1 MTDNKRLIKLR
12 SLRNKLITLGISD
25 EVNNLEE
32 MFPELKMD
40 SIDEDENT
48 KNELFKHLKEGAE
61 GYEPAGSSE
70 DYAKWLDWLEKQF
83 KQIHYTSDAPIGQ
96 TATGEVVY
104 IEDVK
109 STKPNFERGC
119 WITNG
124 RYVKLIVGIGTK
136 GDMPYYYM
144 FKDGTT
150 KYIDEIDKKWHIWS
164 INDAKDGD
172 IIAFNIDED
181 LNHKWIGIFKERP
194 NEDLYDNK
202 YCTCKFH
209 CLINFINEEP
219 EFEIGGVWNVDIT
232 DVQPASKEERDTLFA
247 KIKEESL
254 MWDDINKVLIVVKQT
269 NTKFNVDDIIQYN
282 GLGHNEYVIK
292 EVHYPTHYIN
302 ELSQRMD
309 MFYTDAHFTYIGHI
323 NNSEDNR
330 HEWSEEDEEFFNDTI
345 TFLKNSKNALD
356 HVDWLK
362 SLKCRVQQKQE
373 WGEEDER
380 NASYICAAL
389 DCYYRLREESN
400 NTNGQE
406 NLDKARNWL
415 YNKLKFIR
423 PQNTLKLSDD
433 HKKLTDVNHEYF
445 SELLENNNSK
455 DINDYAYQVAYCMSH
470 DWAEE
475 TATWDD
481 VQKACKLGAE
491 WNEKHHKSINR

>member
-1 MTDNKRLIKLR
+1 MTDNERLIKLR
-12 SLRNKLITLGISD
+12 QLRNNLITLGISD

-32 MFPELKMD
+32 IFPELKMD

-104 IEDVK
+104 IEDVNQ
-109 STKPNFERGC
+109 TKPNFERDC

-124 RYVKLIVGIGTK
+124 RYVKHIVGISTK

-150 KYIDEIDKKWHIWS
+150 KYIDEIDKKWHLWS

-232 DVQPASKEERDTLFA
+232 DVQPANDKQISMLFN

-254 MWDDINKVLIVVKQT
+254 MWDDVNKVLIVVKQVDT
-269 NTKFNVDDIIQYN
+269 NFRVGDTIQYN

-292 EVHYPTHYIN
+292 EVHYPTHYVN
-302 ELSQRMD
+302 ELGQRMD
-309 MFYTDAHFTYIGHI
+309 MYYTDTHFTVI
-323 NNSEDNR
+323 NNVDNSEDNR
-330 HEWSEEDEEFFNDTI
+330 H
-345 TFLKNSKNALD
+345 KGSK
-356 HVDWLK
+356 
-362 SLKCRVQQKQE
+362 
-373 WGEEDER
+373 
-380 NASYICAAL
+380 
-389 DCYYRLREESN
+389 
-400 NTNGQE
+400 E
-406 NLDKARNWL
+406 N
-415 YNKLKFIR
+415 
-423 PQNTLKLSDD
+423 
-433 HKKLTDVNHEYF
+433 KKLTDVNHKYF

-470 DWAEE
+470 DWTNE

-481 VQKACKLGAE
+481 VQQACKLGAE
-491 WNEKHHKSINR
+491 WNEKHHKSTWSDDDEIGGDGNSSE